1 MPQRPFPNLAPF
13 SCVPARAFP
22 LVPARAFAPV
32 PARAFPPA
40 AQARALAL
48 AAFAAFGSP
57 AAAEEADVGG
67 DAAIEE
73 IIVTAT
79 LRDTDARSVPAS
91 VTVLDSEA
99 IARREATHL
108 DELLGAIPNLNFAK
122 GASRARFLQLRGVG
136 ERGQFEEPLNP
147 SVGLIVDGVDLS
159 GIGTVVGLFDVDQV
173 EVLRGPQGTLYGA
186 NALAGLV
193 NVVTRAPTDT
203 PAGHVTL
210 EVGDYGG
217 QGAGIAVSGPLS
229 ERARGRLAAH
239 LERSDGFIENDHLGR
254 DDTDN
259 VDETAVR
266 ARLAFDLSA
275 TTELNL
281 ALGVL
286 EADNGYDAFSLD
298 NARTTLADQPGH
310 DRQKTTYGTASVDW
324 QGGGVSA
331 QGHVAVARSDI
342 AYGYDVDWVYEGFH
356 PWGYS
361 YTDDYLRDRATRTAE
376 VRLRSEPQGRLFADS
391 TDWTAGWYFLD
402 QDVDLTRKY
411 TGLDADFA
419 SAFGMRR
426 HALYGQM
433 ETDFNARTS
442 LTVGARLERHSATYR
457 DSNGIAFA
465 PQDTMLGGRVAL
477 RRELSSRTHVYGAAA
492 RGYKAGGFNADGTLA
507 ADLRV
512 YGPETL
518 WNYEA
523 GLASALGDGALA
535 LRLAVFAMRRDDVQI
550 ESSLSRRNADGSTEF
565 IQYVGNAA
573 QGANSGAEL
582 ELTYGGEG
590 NAVLF
595 ARLGLLRTEYQ
606 DFVTGDGE
614 SFDGREQAHAPGYQ
628 ANIGGEWAFPTRR
641 GAFFAR
647 LEADARDA
655 FYFSDNHNLKSA
667 PYQLVHAG
675 AGYRGGGWNVRV
687 WGKNLTDE
695 NYFVRGFFFGNDP
708 RDGYAARGF
717 TQLGAPRRFGVSASK
732 AW

>member
-1 MPQRPFPNLAPF
+1 MGESQRASLSVAEPKESIVPQRAVSNLA
-13 SCVPARAFP
+13 VLAT
-22 LVPARAFAPV
+22 FATTV
-32 PARAFPPA
+32 
-40 AQARALAL
+40 AL
-48 AAFAAFGSP
+48 AA
-57 AAAEEADVGG
+57 AEGAETGD
-67 DAAIEE
+67 DAAIEQVV
-73 IIVTAT
+73 VTAT
-79 LRDTDARSVPAS
+79 LRDTDVRSIPAS

-108 DELLGAIPNLNFAK
+108 EDLLGAIPNLNFAK

-159 GIGTVVGLFDVDQV
+159 GIGTVAGLFDIDQV

-203 PAGHVTL
+203 AEGHVTL

-217 QGAGIAVSGPLS
+217 HGVGMAVSGPLS
-229 ERARGRLAAH
+229 ARARGRLAAR
-239 LERSDGFIENDHLGR
+239 LQRSDGFIENDHLGR
-254 DDTDN
+254 NDTDH
-259 VDETAVR
+259 VDESAVR
-266 ARLAFDLSA
+266 ARLAVDLSA
-275 TTELNL
+275 TTELHL
-281 ALGVL
+281 AIGVL

-298 NARTTLADQPGH
+298 NVRTTLADQPGH
-310 DRQKTTYGTASVDW
+310 DRQKTSYGTARVAW
-324 QGGGVSA
+324 QGGGVTA
-331 QGHVAVARSDI
+331 QGHLALARSDI
-342 AYGYDVDWVYEGFH
+342 AYGYDVDWVYAGFH
-356 PWGYS
+356 PWGYN

-376 VRLRSEPQGRLFADS
+376 LRLRSEPPSRLFAES

-402 QDVDLTRKY
+402 QDVDLTRSY

-419 SAFGMRR
+419 SAFGIRR
-426 HALYGQM
+426 HALYGQT
-433 ETDFNARTS
+433 ETDWNARTT

-465 PQDTMLGGRVAL
+465 PADTMLGGRVSLRHAL
-477 RRELSSRTHVYGAAA
+477 SPRTHAYGTVA
-492 RGYKAGGFNADGTLA
+492 RGYKAGGFNADGSLA

-512 YGPETL
+512 YGPESL

-523 GLASALGDGALA
+523 GLASVLRDGSLA
-535 LRLAVFAMRRDDVQI
+535 LRLAVFAMQRDDVQI

-565 IQYVGNAA
+565 VQYVGNAA
-573 QGANSGAEL
+573 QGTNRGAEL
-582 ELTYGGEG
+582 ELTYRGAT
-590 NAVLF
+590 NALLF

-606 DFVTGDGE
+606 DFVTGNGE

-628 ANIGGEWAFPTRR
+628 ANIGGEYTFPTQS

-655 FYFSDNHNLKSA
+655 FFFSDNHNLKSA
-667 PYQLVHAG
+667 AYQLVHAS

-695 NYFVRGFFFGNDP
+695 DYFVRGFFFGNDP
-708 RDGYAARGF
+708 RDGYTARGF
-717 TQLGAPRRFGVSASK
+717 TQLGAPRRFGASVSK

>member
-1 MPQRPFPNLAPF
+1 MSRKGHRFPSPNAKESIVPQRALSNSNLAIL
-13 SCVPARAFP
+13 AT
-22 LVPARAFAPV
+22 FAV
-32 PARAFPPA
+32 TAS
-40 AQARALAL
+40 L
-48 AAFAAFGSP
+48 
-57 AAAEEADVGG
+57 AAAEGADTGD
-67 DAAIEE
+67 DAAIEQ
-73 IIVTAT
+73 IVVTAT
-79 LRDTDARSVPAS
+79 LRDTDAHSVPAS
-91 VTVLDSEA
+91 VTVLDSDA

-108 DELLGAIPNLNFAK
+108 DDLLGAIPNLNFAK

-159 GIGTVVGLFDVDQV
+159 GIGTVAGLFDVDQV

-186 NALAGLV
+186 NALAGLI

-203 PAGHVTL
+203 AEGHVTL
-210 EVGDYGG
+210 EVGDYGVH
-217 QGAGIAVSGPLS
+217 GAGMAVSGPLS
-229 ERARGRLAAH
+229 AHARGRLAVR
-239 LERSDGFIENDHLGR
+239 LERSDGFIDNDHLGR
-254 DDTDN
+254 NDTDH
-259 VDETAVR
+259 VDETALR

-281 ALGVL
+281 AVGVL
-286 EADNGYDAFSLD
+286 DADNGYDAFSLD
-298 NARTTLADQPGH
+298 NVRATLADQPGH
-310 DRQKTTYGTASVDW
+310 DRQRTTYGTARLDW
-324 QGGGVSA
+324 QGGRVSA
-331 QGHVAVARSDI
+331 QGHLAVARSDI

-376 VRLRSEPQGRLFADS
+376 MRLRSEPQGRLFADS

-402 QDVDLTRKY
+402 QDVDLTRQY
-411 TGLDADFA
+411 TGLDTDFT
-419 SAFGMRR
+419 SAFGIRR
-426 HALYGQM
+426 HALYGQT
-433 ETDFNARTS
+433 ETDLNARTT

-465 PQDTMLGGRVAL
+465 PRDTMLGGRVAL
-477 RRELSSRTHVYGAAA
+477 RRELSPGTHMYGTVA
-492 RGYKAGGFNADGTLA
+492 RGYKAGGFNADGSLA

-523 GLASALGDGALA
+523 GLASVLWDGSLA
-535 LRLAVFAMRRDDVQI
+535 LRLAVFAMQRDDVQI

-565 IQYVGNAA
+565 VQYVGNAA
-573 QGANSGAEL
+573 RGVNRGAEL
-582 ELTYGGEG
+582 ELTYRGVA

-628 ANIGGEWAFPTRR
+628 ANIGGEYTFPTRH

-655 FYFSDNHNLKSA
+655 FYFSDNHNLKSVA
-667 PYQLVHAG
+667 YQLVHAS
-675 AGYRGGGWNVRV
+675 AGYRGANWSVRL
-687 WGKNLTDE
+687 WGKNLADE
-695 NYFVRGFFFGNDP
+695 DYFVRGFFFGNDP
-708 RDGYAARGF
+708 RDNYTARGF
-717 TQLGAPRRFGVSASK
+717 TQLGAPRQFGVSASK